1 MSLTEREGNSETEGP
16 KPTEIEVFS
25 CNVIM
30 LPMQI
35 LFAFESEFVVKEK
48 SPISG
53 YCSES

>member
-1 MSLTEREGNSETEGP
+1 
-16 KPTEIEVFS
+16 
-25 CNVIM
+25 M

-53 YCSES
+53 YCSETEHFINASLLKLGSKYVFLIIT

>member
-30 LPMQI
+30 IPMQI

-53 YCSES
+53 LLF